1 MCLDSVEL
9 QMDVEEEFGITIG
22 DADVEKLV
30 TVADLHECILRKLG
44 GTAHTGGG
52 TETGAVWGDFPG
64 FWWRGYALDP
74 AEVRALRQ
82 ELQRIVGSTELVH
95 RRAVVAQSP
104 RSLTKA
110 CRGRRAVHDFSR
122 SDFSAHPALR
132 KLGR

>member
-30 TVADLHECILRKLG
+30 TVGDLHECILRKLG
-44 GTAHTGGG
+44 GTAHTGGDA
-52 TETGAVWGDFPG
+52 ETGSVLG
-64 FWWRGYALDP
+64 RLSRILVEGYALDP

-110 CRGRRAVHDFSR
+110 CRGRRAVHDSSFPR
-122 SDFSAHPALR
+122 FWRARRP
-132 KLGR
+132 